1 MPEYAPCPNCDCE
14 DATRVGWTWWGG
26 ALGPALLTHVKCE
39 ECGTQ
44 YNGKTGKSNTTG
56 IVIYTVAIIGVVIV
70 LGAIFGGQ

>member
-1 MPEYAPCPNCDCE
+1 M
-14 DATRVGWTWWGG
+14 
-26 ALGPALLTHVKCE
+26 GPALLTHVKCE